1 MNMTVSIVRQVA
13 LPPIDVDY
21 PEGPLADRLEEEARR
36 SLPHVRGLDEAR
48 TEDERMQAYAL
59 AIEEQ
64 RDDFID
70 MYGDAFGWE
79 KRRVPREPGAQ
90 RVARIA
96 GAVVNAE

>member
-1 MNMTVSIVRQVA
+1 MTVSLVRQVA
-13 LPPIDVDY
+13 LPPIDIDY

-48 TEDERMQAYAL
+48 TEGERMQAYAQ

-79 KRRVPREPGAQ
+79 KRSVPREQGAQ
-90 RVARIA
+90 KIGRFVDAF
-96 GAVVNAE
+96 VNAE